1 MQQGYQVNKK
11 EFHSEP
17 FYDDKHIK
25 TKMKLYNGRI
35 NRNFLK
41 KITNEGVRCVPILR
55 YYQISV
61 VKVGK
66 KQKLPAST
74 LRRM

>member
-1 MQQGYQVNKK
+1 MQQSYQVNEK

-25 TKMKLYNGRI
+25 TKMKLCNVRI

-41 KITNEGVRCVPILR
+41 KITNEGAAFLFCDIIRFLLLR
-55 YYQISV
+55 
-61 VKVGK
+61 
-66 KQKLPAST
+66 
-74 LRRM
+74 

>member
-1 MQQGYQVNKK
+1 MQQGYQVNEK

-25 TKMKLYNGRI
+25 SKMKLYNGRI

-55 YYQISV
+55 YY
-61 VKVGK
+61 
-66 KQKLPAST
+66 
-74 LRRM
+74 